1 MRAIWQRE
9 AALGFA
15 VGAAAGLGFLA
26 LDWLAGAGTVNE
38 LHRWARIG
46 YVAVLALVGTVIGIG
61 YARVSEQAIT
71 DPLTGL
77 FNRRYF
83 FTVASQ
89 WFARAR
95 RNGGSVSLLIMDVD
109 NFKAINDRMGHH
121 EGDRVLRTVARVIRE
136 SCRGSDIPVRWGGE
150 EFAVLL
156 PETDSP
162 GAEQA
167 AARISSTVLERAGV
181 TLSFGSATFPDVH
194 EDALIMTADSR
205 MYDHKHNKMKKKLR
219 GGRAAEWSAE
229 LR

>member
-1 MRAIWQRE
+1 M
-9 AALGFA
+9 
-15 VGAAAGLGFLA
+15 VGAAAGLGFLG
-26 LDWLAGAGTVNE
+26 LDWLAGAEAVNE
-38 LHRWARIG
+38 WHRWARLG
-46 YVAVLALVGTVIGIG
+46 YVAVLALIGTAVGVG
-61 YARVSEQAIT
+61 YARVCEQAIT

-95 RNGGSVSLLIMDVD
+95 RNGEPVSLLIMDVD

-121 EGDRVLRTVARVIRE
+121 EGDRVLRTVARAIRDT
-136 SCRGSDIPVRWGGE
+136 CRGSDVAVRWGGE

-167 AARISSTVLERAGV
+167 AIRISNTVLERAGV

-194 EDALIMTADSR
+194 EDAIIMTADSR
-205 MYDHKHNKMKKKLR
+205 MYDHKHKKLKQKCR
-219 GGRAAEWSAE
+219 GPQAPQWTAE